1 MNIELDLY
9 EYRDQLI
16 LHELITKFY
25 TLDDEGRRQTIDSIN
40 VIAMRHTDKE
50 REQRLMEA
58 NKNNSKV
65 KK

>member
-1 MNIELDLY
+1 MSNALMAP
-9 EYRDQLI
+9 R
-16 LHELITKFY
+16 KN
-25 TLDDEGRRQTIDSIN
+25 RRSE
-40 VIAMRHTDKE
+40 AMRHTDKE